1 MIRKLFLFLFL
12 ISGFSSCGNGFEKNP
27 VDNLVRDYSDVPA
40 YSIIL
45 HDMNVEGTIFKDYFH
60 QYEIVKVKED
70 TPPEKELTGWIEVP
84 EEVFSKHID
93 HMGMEI
99 VSKGPDGKV
108 NKTASPPGYSNF
120 VGNEKYG
127 SWQSHNGGSFWQF
140 YGQYM
145 FLNSMFNLATFPVRR
160 SYYDTYRTDYHGRR
174 PFFGTS
180 STGGR
185 RYGTGGTYTS
195 RNYGGSSWN
204 NRNASFKNRVRNSVT
219 RSGSTST
226 RSGSRYNSS
235 GSTRSRGGGFGK

>member
-1 MIRKLFLFLFL
+1 MIKKCFLFVFL
-12 ISGFSSCGNGFEKNP
+12 IPFLTSCGSSFEKSP
-27 VDNLVRDYSDVPA
+27 VDEIARDLSEVPA
-40 YSIIL
+40 YSVIL
-45 HDMNVEGTIFKDYFH
+45 HDMNVEGTVFKDYFH
-60 QYEIVKVKED
+60 KYEIVKVREEG
-70 TPPEKELTGWIEVP
+70 PPEKQLTSWMEVP
-84 EEVFSKHID
+84 EEDFKKHID

-127 SWQSHNGGSFWQF
+127 QWHNSNGGSFWQF

-145 FLNSMFNLATFPVRR
+145 FLNSMFNLGGFPVRR
-160 SYYDTYRTDYHGRR
+160 SYYDTYRRDYHGRK

-180 STGGR
+180 SSGGK
-185 RYGTGGTYTS
+185 RYGTGSSYT
-195 RNYGGSSWN
+195 NKTNAGSSWSSKSS
-204 NRNASFKNRVRNSVT
+204 SFKSKVRNSV
-219 RSGSTST
+219 T